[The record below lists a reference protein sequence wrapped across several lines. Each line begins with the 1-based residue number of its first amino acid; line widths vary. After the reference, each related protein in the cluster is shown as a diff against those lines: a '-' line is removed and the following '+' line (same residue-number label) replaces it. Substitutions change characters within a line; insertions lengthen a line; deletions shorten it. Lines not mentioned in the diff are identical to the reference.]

1 MNLQLKMAEKIPLSN
16 MNVERTNRDIQ
27 TFKLTVIRA
36 QMDPLL
42 DWAPRQKFILGILR
56 MRLRAS
62 NIIPLIMGN
71 TLVSMI
77 TLPSPQTP
85 GSTSL

>member
-1 MNLQLKMAEKIPLSN
+1 MNLQLKMAKKLPLLN

-42 DWAPRQKFILGILR
+42 D
-56 MRLRAS
+56 
-62 NIIPLIMGN
+62 
-71 TLVSMI
+71 
-77 TLPSPQTP
+77 
-85 GSTSL
+85 

>member
-42 DWAPRQKFILGILR
+42 D
-56 MRLRAS
+56 
-62 NIIPLIMGN
+62 
-71 TLVSMI
+71 
-77 TLPSPQTP
+77 
-85 GSTSL
+85 